1 MIFKESFLLLGF
13 IATLVVLASGYKPSG
28 ECNSPKI
35 FKSKCKAYHCDAC
48 FNISY
53 SDIADSLCMKKKSPC
68 IFTGYL
74 KSDKTF
80 AAVTASNSGGNC
92 EPFPSDFEV
101 GIYITAKDQKGD
113 TSCFQSK
120 NIDSR
125 LF

>member
-1 MIFKESFLLLGF
+1 MKIFKETFLLLGF

-53 SDIADSLCMKKKSPC
+53 SDIADSMCMKAVQGAPC
-68 IFTGYL
+68 IFMGEL
-74 KSDKTF
+74 ESDNTF
-80 AAVTASNSGGNC
+80 VAVTASNAGGNC

-101 GIYITAKDQKGD
+101 GILYRTYLGAREYKGD
-113 TSCFQSK
+113 T
-120 NIDSR
+120 
-125 LF
+125 